1 MINHGSVATRIRL
14 YKKEHYTSPKFLVI
28 NQDQYYTIGEHKEFV
43 PSYEQRDPKT
53 GDTYMGLV
61 VTVTFDM
68 RDEKWRV
75 E

>member
-1 MINHGSVATRIRL
+1 MINHNTVATRIRL

-28 NQDQYYTIGEHKEFV
+28 NQDQYYTIGEHKEFI
-43 PSYEQRDPKT
+43 PSYDKT

-61 VTVTFDM
+61 VMIQRDM